1 MCNSH
6 KTRFSRGYILQ
17 AGKVYTVNKKRFN
30 ILKIRTVIS
39 DAEKYGARLATEND
53 DTITRFGKILRA
65 CCIDELTQLIN
76 ILKGEMSVVGL
87 RHERPVYAD
96 VYSEIVKK
104 YDIRYIVKAGLM
116 GYVQVYGQYN
126 KKVSDKVLFD
136 SIYINNFSFFNDIKL
151 IMQTVMAI
159 RIKSLRRV

>member
-1 MCNSH
+1 
-6 KTRFSRGYILQ
+6 
-17 AGKVYTVNKKRFN
+17 
-30 ILKIRTVIS
+30 
-39 DAEKYGARLATEND
+39 
-53 DTITRFGKILRA
+53 
-65 CCIDELTQLIN
+65 
-76 ILKGEMSVVGL
+76 MSVVGL

-151 IMQTVMAI
+151 IMQTVMVI
-159 RIKSLRRV
+159 RIKESSEGVNAQKAQAPEIQKNGV